1 MRAGR
6 VPALVVDLRNKL
18 EDSGLARMSWW
29 SARTHSTP
37 TKRTVHGVLR
47 VLTAGIWGLAGE
59 VALAVGFEPLALAD
73 PEWASTS
80 EPRTGH

>member
-18 EDSGLARMSWW
+18 EDSGLAPHVMVVGTHALYAHEAHR
-29 SARTHSTP
+29 AR
-37 TKRTVHGVLR
+37 RAAGADGGDLGV
-47 VLTAGIWGLAGE
+47 GGG